1 MDNCTNTIFMLQP
14 NVTNLTPNAL
24 VIAAI
29 KNTTLLYCVVLAW
42 LWKAEVWIASAWGE
56 VVTVFQIDVTE
67 RQQATTL

>member
-29 KNTTLLYCVVLAW
+29 KNTTLLYCVVLA
-42 LWKAEVWIASAWGE
+42 
-56 VVTVFQIDVTE
+56 
-67 RQQATTL
+67 